1 VAAARQDD
9 GMPPAGEAARAT
21 AGIGRSG
28 GGPGAP
34 GEGPARPRLLAVDA
48 LRGAALVA
56 MIVYHAA
63 WDLSFLGLIA
73 TDVATHLAWAAF
85 ARAIAASFLL
95 LVGVSLVLAR
105 RAGATP
111 GRALR
116 RIAVIAAAAAAVSAA
131 TFAFLPGQGVY
142 FGILHSIALSSLL
155 GLALHRLPGW
165 ALAAAVPAVLA
176 APLLF
181 ASPLFDS
188 PWWYWLGLSTEVPP
202 APDYVPLLPWFA
214 AVLAGMAIGR
224 TLPEPVPRPA
234 PWPARALAAMG
245 RRSLAIYLLH
255 QPVLLGLLSGWLWLV
270 PADETAFLRRDC
282 DAAGW
287 SAAAC
292 DAFVGCMVR
301 RLDDGEAPLL
311 GPRAKPPDA
320 ADAPRWDA
328 AVAACRAAAE
338 GR

>member
-1 VAAARQDD
+1 
-9 GMPPAGEAARAT
+9 MPPAVPPAEDPASAA
-21 AGIGRSG
+21 AGIGQDG
-28 GGPGAP
+28 GRPRAPRDAP
-34 GEGPARPRLLAVDA
+34 GRPRLVAVDA

-73 TDVATHLAWAAF
+73 TDVATHPGWAAF

-105 RAGATP
+105 RAGGTT

-116 RIAVIAAAAAAVSAA
+116 RIAVIAAAAALVSAA
-131 TFAFLPGQGVY
+131 TYGFLPGQGVF
-142 FGILHSIALSSLL
+142 FGILHCIALSSLL
-155 GLALHRLPGW
+155 GLALHRLPSP
-165 ALAAAVPAVLA
+165 ALAALVPVALA
-176 APLLF
+176 LPWLF

-214 AVLAGMAIGR
+214 AVPAGMAIGR
-224 TLPEPVPRPA
+224 ALPDAAPSPA
-234 PWPARALAAMG
+234 PLPVRALAAMG

-255 QPVLLGLLSGWLWLV
+255 QPVLLGILFGWLWLV
-270 PADETAFLRRDC
+270 PPDEAAFLRLDC

-287 SAAAC
+287 SGAAC
-292 DAFVGCMVR
+292 DAYVACMR
-301 RLDDGEAPLL
+301 RQLGEGEAPLL

-328 AVAACRAAAE
+328 AMAACRAEA
-338 GR
+338 GGW

>member
-1 VAAARQDD
+1 V
-9 GMPPAGEAARAT
+9 T
-21 AGIGRSG
+21 T
-28 GGPGAP
+28 
-34 GEGPARPRLLAVDA
+34 RLAAVDA

-73 TDVATHLAWAAF
+73 TDVAAHPGWAAF

-131 TFAFLPGQGVY
+131 TYAFLPGQGVY
-142 FGILHSIALSSLL
+142 FGILHNIALSSLV
-155 GLALHRLPGW
+155 GGALHRLPTW
-165 ALAAAVPAVLA
+165 LLAAAAPAVLA
-176 APLLF
+176 LPWLA

-224 TLPEPVPRPA
+224 ALPDAAASPA
-234 PWPARALAAMG
+234 PPPVRALERFPQERKPLQPFFTSIFTPTAVFSRVRSALAAMG
-245 RRSLAIYLLH
+245 RRSLAVYLLH
-255 QPVLLGLLSGWLWLV
+255 QPVLLGLLFGWLWLV
-270 PADETAFLRRDC
+270 PPDETAFLRLDC

-292 DAFVGCMVR
+292 DAYVGCMVR
-301 RLDDGEAPLL
+301 RLGEGDAPLL

-328 AVAACRAAAE
+328 AVAACRAEAE
-338 GR
+338 RR